1 MHPLNCAAC
10 FITHYIP
17 SLEKKNGGDEGRKNA
32 LISCRLSL
40 SLSLSLPPPCNLLT
54 VLHKI
59 LFLTFLL
66 CIFIVVKWQNGDEV
80 PE

>member
-1 MHPLNCAAC
+1 VQLALSLTTFLAWKRKMGVMKGEKMHLFPVV
-10 FITHYIP
+10 F
-17 SLEKKNGGDEGRKNA
+17 
-32 LISCRLSL
+32 LSL
-40 SLSLSLPPPCNLLT
+40 SLSPYNLLT